1 MEWGV
6 PMNAIH
12 IEFAPRSLQR
22 SVRRTGPIMWLLGC
36 AGLVLCVTAAVEA
49 QRLAHR
55 HDLRAIELQRLQQ
68 QSAQRAVH
76 RPAAKKF
83 TISEA
88 QASAINGAIS
98 QLNLPWR
105 DVLDAVETATP
116 STIALL
122 SLEPDAKKHIVR
134 GSAEAKTSDTMI
146 AYIEQLKQQEF
157 FSSVVLIKHEINE
170 QDPNKP
176 LRFQFEAQWAGAME

>member
-1 MEWGV
+1 
-6 PMNAIH
+6 MNAIH
-12 IEFAPRSLQR
+12 IDFAPRSLRR
-22 SVRRTGPIMWLLGC
+22 SVRLTSPVMWVLGC
-36 AGLVLCVTAAVEA
+36 AGLVLCAAAAVQA
-49 QRLAHR
+49 QRLIHR
-55 HDLRAIELQRLQQ
+55 HDLRAIELQRAQQ
-68 QSAQRAVH
+68 QSAQRAAN

-83 TISEA
+83 TISET
-88 QASAINGAIS
+88 QANAINGAIS

-122 SLEPDAKKHIVR
+122 SLEPDARKHIVR
-134 GSAEAKTSDTMI
+134 GSAEAKTSDSMI

-157 FSSVVLIKHEINE
+157 FTSVVLVKHEINE

-176 LRFQFEAQWAGAME
+176 LRFQFEAQWAGATE